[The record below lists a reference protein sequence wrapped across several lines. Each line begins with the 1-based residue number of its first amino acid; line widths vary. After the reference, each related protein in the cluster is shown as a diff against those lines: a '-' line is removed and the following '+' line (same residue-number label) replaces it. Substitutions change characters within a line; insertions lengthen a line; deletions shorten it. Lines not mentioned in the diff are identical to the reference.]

1 MTFSIITLGCKVNSC
16 ESAAIHAAFLAA
28 GYSPAEEDSPA
39 DVYIINS
46 CAVTG
51 VGEYDPAYRRDGL
64 CFLLLVLAVLFCA
77 SEWFRVS
84 GPFGQ
89 LLHAIAAGVL
99 GLMSVVLPEEAVRDV
114 SAADI
119 ITGNA
124 NKSEIPAMVSKF
136 IAEHR
141 RMSCVQP
148 LTREFD
154 EASSAAD
161 LDRTRAFIKI
171 EDGCDRFCTYC
182 IIPTARGRV
191 RSRRPEEITRQAEQ
205 AAAAGN
211 REIVLTGIN
220 LGCYGEDIGYTPA
233 DAVRAAQVSGIERV
247 RLGSLE
253 ADTLTDDEIQ
263 RLKACE
269 KLCPHFH
276 LSLQSGS
283 DSVLKRMKRRYT
295 SAEYLALVEK
305 LRDVFPGCSITTDI
319 MVGFPGETD
328 EEFAESM
335 AFAEKVGFAKIHVFP
350 YSIRKGTVA
359 AMRPNQVVPQVK
371 SARAKEMSALAD
383 RLERQFLESQV
394 GTVQTVLIEKRT
406 SPDYCSGFTGSY
418 IPVRIYGE
426 DIPRH
431 SLVQVKLTS
440 ADGNYCAGTTK
451 F

>member
-1 MTFSIITLGCKVNSC
+1 MNSC
-16 ESAAIHAAFLAA
+16 ESAAIHDTFVAA
-28 GYSPAEEDSPA
+28 GYSPAEEGEPA
-39 DVYIINS
+39 DVCIINS

-51 VGEYDPAYRRDGL
+51 TGVKKARQAVSHCRSLDPDCVTVLCGCYPQAY
-64 CFLLLVLAVLFCA
+64 
-77 SEWFRVS
+77 
-84 GPFGQ
+84 
-89 LLHAIAAGVL
+89 
-99 GLMSVVLPEEAVRDV
+99 PEEADRDC
-114 SAADI
+114 AADI

-124 NKSEIPAMVSKF
+124 DKSRLPELVAQFLSERRHIACVS
-136 IAEHR
+136 
-141 RMSCVQP
+141 Q

-154 EASSAAD
+154 ENSSAAD

-191 RSRRPEEITRQAEQ
+191 RSRKPEDITAQAKQ

-220 LGCYGEDIGYTPA
+220 IGCYGEDIGCTPA
-233 DAVRAAQVSGIERV
+233 DAVKAAQVDGIERV

-253 ADTLTDDEIQ
+253 ADTLTDEEIQ

-283 DSVLKRMKRRYT
+283 DAVLQRMKRRYT
-295 SAEYLALVEK
+295 TAEYYALVQK
-305 LRDVFPGCSITTDI
+305 LRAAFPGCSITTDI

-350 YSIRKGTVA
+350 YSIRRGTVA
-359 AMRPNQVVPQVK
+359 AMRTNQVVPQVK
-371 SARAKEMSALAD
+371 SARAKEMNRLAE
-383 RLERQFLESQV
+383 RLERQFLEAQTGS
-394 GTVQTVLIEKRT
+394 VQTVLIEKRT
-406 SPDYCSGFTGSY
+406 SPDYCNGFTGSY

-431 SLVQVKLTS
+431 TLARVKITG
-440 ADGNYCAGTTK
+440 AEGGHCTGTTE

>member
-1 MTFSIITLGCKVNSC
+1 MTFSIYTFGCKVNSC
-16 ESAAIHAAFLAA
+16 ESAAIHDAFAAA
-28 GYSPAEEDSPA
+28 GYEPVAEGASA
-39 DVYIINS
+39 DVCIINS
-46 CAVTG
+46 CAVTSVG
-51 VGEYDPAYRRDGL
+51 VKKARQAVSHCRSLNPDCITILCGCYPQAYPDEAERD
-64 CFLLLVLAVLFCA
+64 
-77 SEWFRVS
+77 S
-84 GPFGQ
+84 G
-89 LLHAIAAGVL
+89 
-99 GLMSVVLPEEAVRDV
+99 
-114 SAADI
+114 ADI

-124 NKSEIPAMVSKF
+124 DKSRLPELTAKF
-136 IAEHR
+136 LEGRQHI
-141 RMSCVQP
+141 SCVSQ

-154 EASSAAD
+154 DNSSAAD

-191 RSRRPEEITRQAEQ
+191 RSRRPGEISRQAQQ

-220 LGCYGEDIGYTPA
+220 IGCYGEDIGCTPA
-233 DAVRAAQVSGIERV
+233 DAVMAAQVDGIGRV

-253 ADTLTDDEIQ
+253 ADTLTDEEIQ
-263 RLKACE
+263 RLKSCE

-283 DSVLKRMKRRYT
+283 DAVLKRMRRRYT
-295 SAEYLALVEK
+295 TDDYYALVQK
-305 LRDVFPGCSITTDI
+305 LREAFQGCAITTDI

-350 YSIRKGTVA
+350 YSIRRGTVA
-359 AMRPNQVVPQVK
+359 AMRTSQVVPQIK
-371 SARAKEMSALAD
+371 SARAKEMNRLAQ
-383 RLERQFLESQV
+383 RLEQQFLESQT
-394 GTVQTVLIEKRT
+394 GTIQTVLIEKRT
-406 SPDYCSGFTGSY
+406 SPEYCNGFTDSY

-431 SLVQVKLTS
+431 TLARVKITGVEG
-440 ADGNYCAGTTK
+440 DHCTGTAK

>member
-1 MTFSIITLGCKVNSC
+1 MTFSIYTFGCKVNSC
-16 ESAAIHAAFLAA
+16 ESAAIHDAFAAA
-28 GYSPAEEDSPA
+28 GYEPVAEGVSA
-39 DVYIINS
+39 DVCIINS
-46 CAVTG
+46 CAVTSVG
-51 VGEYDPAYRRDGL
+51 VKKARQAVSHCRSLNPDCITIRCGCYPQAYPDEAERD
-64 CFLLLVLAVLFCA
+64 
-77 SEWFRVS
+77 S
-84 GPFGQ
+84 G
-89 LLHAIAAGVL
+89 
-99 GLMSVVLPEEAVRDV
+99 
-114 SAADI
+114 ADI

-124 NKSEIPAMVSKF
+124 DKSRLPELTAKF
-136 IAEHR
+136 LEGRQHI
-141 RMSCVQP
+141 SCVSQ

-154 EASSAAD
+154 ENSSAAD

-191 RSRRPEEITRQAEQ
+191 RSRRPGEISRQAQQ

-220 LGCYGEDIGYTPA
+220 IGCYGEDIGCTPA
-233 DAVRAAQVSGIERV
+233 DAVMAAQVDGIGRV

-253 ADTLTDDEIQ
+253 ADTLTDEEIQ
-263 RLKACE
+263 RLKSCE

-283 DSVLKRMKRRYT
+283 DAVLKRMRRRYT
-295 SAEYLALVEK
+295 TDDYYALVQK
-305 LRDVFPGCSITTDI
+305 LREAFQGCAITTDI

-335 AFAEKVGFAKIHVFP
+335 AFAEKVRFAKIHVFP
-350 YSIRKGTVA
+350 YSIRRGTVA
-359 AMRPNQVVPQVK
+359 AMRTSQVVPQIK
-371 SARAKEMSALAD
+371 SARAKEMNLLAQ
-383 RLERQFLESQV
+383 RLEQQFLESQT
-394 GTVQTVLIEKRT
+394 GTIQTVLIEKRT
-406 SPDYCSGFTGSY
+406 SPEYCNGFTDSY

-431 SLVQVKLTS
+431 TLARVKITGVEG
-440 ADGNYCAGTTK
+440 DHCTGITK

>member
-1 MTFSIITLGCKVNSC
+1 MTFSIYTFGCKVNSC
-16 ESAAIHAAFLAA
+16 ESAAIHDAFAAA
-28 GYSPAEEDSPA
+28 GYEPVAEGVSA
-39 DVYIINS
+39 DVCIINS
-46 CAVTG
+46 CAVTSVG
-51 VGEYDPAYRRDGL
+51 VKKARQAVSHCRSLNPDCITILCGCYPQAYPDEAERD
-64 CFLLLVLAVLFCA
+64 
-77 SEWFRVS
+77 S
-84 GPFGQ
+84 G
-89 LLHAIAAGVL
+89 
-99 GLMSVVLPEEAVRDV
+99 
-114 SAADI
+114 ADI

-124 NKSEIPAMVSKF
+124 DKSRLPELTAKF
-136 IAEHR
+136 LEGRQHI
-141 RMSCVQP
+141 SCVSQ

-154 EASSAAD
+154 ENSSAAD

-191 RSRRPEEITRQAEQ
+191 RSRRPGEISRQAQQ
-205 AAAAGN
+205 AVAAGN

-220 LGCYGEDIGYTPA
+220 IGCYGEDIGCTPA
-233 DAVRAAQVSGIERV
+233 DAVMAAQVDGIGRV

-253 ADTLTDDEIQ
+253 ADTLTDEEIQ
-263 RLKACE
+263 RLKSCE

-283 DSVLKRMKRRYT
+283 DAVLKRMRRRYT
-295 SAEYLALVEK
+295 TDDYYALVQK
-305 LRDVFPGCSITTDI
+305 LREAFQGCAITTDI

-350 YSIRKGTVA
+350 YSIRRGTVA
-359 AMRPNQVVPQVK
+359 AMRTSQVVPQIK
-371 SARAKEMSALAD
+371 SARAKEMNLLAQ
-383 RLERQFLESQV
+383 RLEQQFLESQT
-394 GTVQTVLIEKRT
+394 GTIQTVLIEKRT
-406 SPDYCSGFTGSY
+406 SPEYCNGFTDSY

-431 SLVQVKLTS
+431 TLARVKITGVEG
-440 ADGNYCAGTTK
+440 DHCTGTAK

>member
-16 ESAAIHAAFLAA
+16 ESAAIHAAFVAA
-28 GYSPAEEDSPA
+28 GYVPAEEDAPA

-51 VGEYDPAYRRDGL
+51 VGVKKARQSVSHCKSLNPDS
-64 CFLLLVLAVLFCA
+64 VAVLCGCYPQA
-77 SEWFRVS
+77 Y
-84 GPFGQ
+84 
-89 LLHAIAAGVL
+89 
-99 GLMSVVLPEEAVRDV
+99 PEEAVRDV
-114 SAADI
+114 TAADI

-124 NKSEIPAMVSKF
+124 NKSEIPAMVTRF
-136 IAEHR
+136 IADRR
-141 RMSCVQP
+141 RMSCVKP

-154 EASSAAD
+154 ESSSAAD

-191 RSRRPEEITRQAEQ
+191 RSRRPGEIARQAQQ

-220 LGCYGEDIGYTPA
+220 IGCYGEDIGCTPA
-233 DAVRAAQVSGIERV
+233 DAVMAAQVDGIERV

-263 RLKACE
+263 RLKSCD
-269 KLCPHFH
+269 KLCRHFH

-283 DSVLKRMKRRYT
+283 DAVLRRMKRRYT
-295 SAEYLALVEK
+295 TDEYYALVQK
-305 LRDVFPGCSITTDI
+305 LREAFPGCAITTDI

-350 YSIRKGTVA
+350 YSIRRGTVA
-359 AMRPNQVVPQVK
+359 AMRTNQVVPQVK
-371 SARAKEMSALAD
+371 SARAKEMNQLAQ
-383 RLERQFLESQV
+383 RLEQQFLEAQKD
-394 GTVQTVLIEKRT
+394 TVQTVLIEKRT
-406 SPDYCSGFTGSY
+406 SPDFCNGFTDSY

-431 SLVQVKLTS
+431 TLARVKITG
-440 ADGNYCAGTTK
+440 AEGDHCTGTTK
-451 F
+451 I

>member
-28 GYSPAEEDSPA
+28 GYSPAEEDSHA

-51 VGEYDPAYRRDGL
+51 VGVKKARQTVSHCKTLNPDGITVLCGCYPQAY
-64 CFLLLVLAVLFCA
+64 
-77 SEWFRVS
+77 
-84 GPFGQ
+84 
-89 LLHAIAAGVL
+89 
-99 GLMSVVLPEEAVRDV
+99 PEDAVRDV

-253 ADTLTDDEIQ
+253 ADTLTGDEIQ

-283 DSVLKRMKRRYT
+283 DAVLKRMKRRY
-295 SAEYLALVEK
+295 
-305 LRDVFPGCSITTDI
+305 TTDI

-359 AMRPNQVVPQVK
+359 AMRTNQVVPQVK

-406 SPDYCSGFTGSY
+406 SPDYCNGFTGSY

-440 ADGNYCAGTTK
+440 ADRNYCTGTTK

>member
-1 MTFSIITLGCKVNSC
+1 M
-16 ESAAIHAAFLAA
+16 
-28 GYSPAEEDSPA
+28 
-39 DVYIINS
+39 
-46 CAVTG
+46 
-51 VGEYDPAYRRDGL
+51 
-64 CFLLLVLAVLFCA
+64 
-77 SEWFRVS
+77 
-84 GPFGQ
+84 
-89 LLHAIAAGVL
+89 
-99 GLMSVVLPEEAVRDV
+99 
-114 SAADI
+114 
-119 ITGNA
+119 
-124 NKSEIPAMVSKF
+124 
-136 IAEHR
+136 
-141 RMSCVQP
+141 
-148 LTREFD
+148 
-154 EASSAAD
+154 
-161 LDRTRAFIKI
+161 
-171 EDGCDRFCTYC
+171 
-182 IIPTARGRV
+182 
-191 RSRRPEEITRQAEQ
+191 RSRRPEEITHQAEQ

-253 ADTLTDDEIQ
+253 ADTLTGDEIQ

-283 DSVLKRMKRRYT
+283 DAVLKRMKRRYT

-305 LRDVFPGCSITTDI
+305 LRNVFPGCAITTDI

-359 AMRPNQVVPQVK
+359 AMRTNQVVPQVK

-406 SPDYCSGFTGSY
+406 SPDYCNGFTGSY

-440 ADGNYCAGTTK
+440 ADGNYCTGTTK

>member
-1 MTFSIITLGCKVNSC
+1 MTFSILTFGCKVNSC
-16 ESAAIHAAFLAA
+16 ESAAAEEQFLSA
-28 GYSPAEEDSPA
+28 GYTRAEDGGPA

-51 VGEYDPAYRRDGL
+51 
-64 CFLLLVLAVLFCA
+64 
-77 SEWFRVS
+77 
-84 GPFGQ
+84 
-89 LLHAIAAGVL
+89 AGVKKARQAVSHCRSL
-99 GLMSVVLPEEAVRDV
+99 NPDCITVLCGCYPQAYPDEALRDCH
-114 SAADI
+114 ADI

-124 NKSEIPAMVSKF
+124 DKSRLTELVAQFLAGHERV
-136 IAEHR
+136 
-141 RMSCVQP
+141 SCVSP
-148 LTREFD
+148 LSREFD
-154 EASSAAD
+154 ERSSAAD

-191 RSRRPEEITRQAEQ
+191 RSRKPEDITRQAEQ

-220 LGCYGEDIGYTPA
+220 IGCYGEDIGCTPA
-233 DAVRAAQVSGIERV
+233 DAVMAAQVPGIERV

-253 ADTLTDDEIQ
+253 ADTLTDGEIQ

-283 DSVLKRMKRRYT
+283 DAVLQRMKRRYT
-295 SAEYLALVEK
+295 TAEYSALVEK
-305 LRDVFPGCSITTDI
+305 LRRAFPGCAITTDI

-328 EEFAESM
+328 EEFAQSM
-335 AFAEKVGFAKIHVFP
+335 EFAEKTGFAKIHVFP
-350 YSIRKGTVA
+350 YSIRRGTVA
-359 AMRPNQVVPQVK
+359 GMRTNQVPPQIK
-371 SARAKEMSALAD
+371 SARAKEMNALAD
-383 RLERQFLESQV
+383 RLEREFLERQTGSI
-394 GTVQTVLIEKRT
+394 QTVLIEKRT
-406 SPDYCSGFTGSY
+406 SPDYCNGFTDSY

-431 SLVQVKLTS
+431 TLARVKITG
-440 ADGNYCAGTTK
+440 AQENYCTGTTDFK
-451 F
+451 GE

>member
-1 MTFSIITLGCKVNSC
+1 MKFSITTLGCKVNSC
-16 ESAAIHAAFLAA
+16 ESAAISAAFLAA
-28 GYSPAEEDSPA
+28 GYTRAADGEPA
-39 DVYIINS
+39 DVYVINS

-51 VGEYDPAYRRDGL
+51 MGVKKARQAVSHCKSQNTEAITVLCGCYPQAY
-64 CFLLLVLAVLFCA
+64 
-77 SEWFRVS
+77 
-84 GPFGQ
+84 
-89 LLHAIAAGVL
+89 
-99 GLMSVVLPEEAVRDV
+99 PEEAERDC

-124 NKSEIPAMVSKF
+124 NKSEIPMMVSKF
-136 IAEHR
+136 LAER
-141 RMSCVQP
+141 RRFSCVDQ
-148 LTREFD
+148 LSREFD
-154 EASSAAD
+154 ESSAAPD

-191 RSRRPEEITRQAEQ
+191 RSLPPEEITAQANQ

-220 LGCYGEDIGYTPA
+220 IGCYGEDIGYTPA
-233 DAVRAAQVSGIERV
+233 DAVTAAQAEGIERV

-253 ADTLTDDEIQ
+253 ADTLTDEEIS

-283 DSVLKRMKRRYT
+283 DAVLKRMKRRYT
-295 SAEYLALVEK
+295 CGEYSALVEK
-305 LRDVFPGCSITTDI
+305 LRAAFPGCSITTDI

-335 AFAEKVGFAKIHVFP
+335 AFVEKLGFAKIHVFP
-350 YSIRKGTVA
+350 YSIRPGTVA
-359 AMRPNQVVPQVK
+359 GMRPNQVLPHVK
-371 SARAKEMSALAD
+371 SARAREMNALAA
-383 RLERQFLESQV
+383 RIEQEYLEKQAGS
-394 GTVQTVLIEKRT
+394 VQTVLIEKRT
-406 SPDYCSGFTGSY
+406 SPDFCHGFTKSY

-431 SLVQVKLTS
+431 TLAQVKITG
-440 ADGNYCAGTTK
+440 AGQGYCTGTTK

>member
-1 MTFSIITLGCKVNSC
+1 MTFHITTLGCKVNSC
-16 ESAAIHAAFLAA
+16 ESAAIHAAFTAA
-28 GYSPAEEDSPA
+28 GYTPAGDDAPA

-51 VGEYDPAYRRDGL
+51 TGVKKARQTVSHCKALNPDGVTVLCGCYPQAY
-64 CFLLLVLAVLFCA
+64 
-77 SEWFRVS
+77 
-84 GPFGQ
+84 
-89 LLHAIAAGVL
+89 
-99 GLMSVVLPEEAVRDV
+99 PEEAVRDV
-114 SAADI
+114 TAADI

-124 NKSEIPAMVSKF
+124 NKSEIPALVSKF

-191 RSRRPEEITRQAEQ
+191 RSRKPEEITRQAEQ

-233 DAVRAAQVSGIERV
+233 DAVRAAQVPGIERV

-253 ADTLTDDEIQ
+253 ADTLTDEEIQ

-283 DSVLKRMKRRYT
+283 DAVLQRMRRRYT
-295 SAEYLALVEK
+295 TADYSALVDK
-305 LRDVFPGCSITTDI
+305 LRAAFPGCAITTDI

-328 EEFAESM
+328 EEFAETM
-335 AFAEKVGFAKIHVFP
+335 AFAEKTGFAKIHVFP
-350 YSIRKGTVA
+350 YSIRRGTVA
-359 AMRPNQVVPQVK
+359 AMRPEQVHPQIK
-371 SARAKEMSALAD
+371 SARVREMTALANT
-383 RLERQFLESQV
+383 LEQRFLQSQV
-394 GTVQTVLIEKRT
+394 NTIQTVLIEKRT
-406 SPDYCSGFTGSY
+406 SPDYCNGFTGSY

-431 SLVQVKLTS
+431 TLVQVKLTS
-440 ADGNYCAGTTK
+440 ADGTYCTGTTN

>member
-1 MTFSIITLGCKVNSC
+1 MTFHITTLGCKVNSC
-16 ESAAIHAAFLAA
+16 ESAAIHDAFIAA
-28 GYSPAEEDSPA
+28 GFSPADDDTPA

-51 VGEYDPAYRRDGL
+51 TGVKKARQTVSHCKSLNPDSVTVLCGCYPQAY
-64 CFLLLVLAVLFCA
+64 
-77 SEWFRVS
+77 
-84 GPFGQ
+84 
-89 LLHAIAAGVL
+89 
-99 GLMSVVLPEEAVRDV
+99 PEEAARDV
-114 SAADI
+114 TSADI

-124 NKSEIPAMVSKF
+124 NKSEIPALVSRF
-136 IAEHR
+136 TAEHN

-233 DAVRAAQVSGIERV
+233 DAVKAAQVPGIERV
-247 RLGSLE
+247 QLGSLE
-253 ADTLTDDEIQ
+253 ADTLTDQEIQ
-263 RLKACE
+263 RLKACA

-283 DSVLKRMKRRYT
+283 DTVLQRMKRRYT
-295 SAEYLALVEK
+295 CAEYLTLVEK
-305 LRDVFPGCSITTDI
+305 LRAAFPGCAITTDI

-335 AFAEKVGFAKIHVFP
+335 SFAEKVGFAKIHVFP
-350 YSIRKGTVA
+350 YSIRRGTVA
-359 AMRPNQVVPQVK
+359 AMRSNQIVPHIK
-371 SARAKEMSALAD
+371 SARAKEMNALAA
-383 RLERQFLESQV
+383 RLEQKFLESQV

-406 SPDYCSGFTGSY
+406 SPEYCNGFTENY
-418 IPVRIYGE
+418 TPIRIYNE

-440 ADGNYCAGTTK
+440 ANGTYCTGMTE

>member
-1 MTFSIITLGCKVNSC
+1 MTFSILTFGCKVNSC
-16 ESAAIHAAFLAA
+16 ESAAAEEQFLSA
-28 GYSPAEEDSPA
+28 GYTRAEDGGPA

-51 VGEYDPAYRRDGL
+51 
-64 CFLLLVLAVLFCA
+64 
-77 SEWFRVS
+77 
-84 GPFGQ
+84 
-89 LLHAIAAGVL
+89 AGVKKARQAVSHCRSL
-99 GLMSVVLPEEAVRDV
+99 NPDCITVLCGCYPQAYPDEALRDC
-114 SAADI
+114 SADI

-124 NKSEIPAMVSKF
+124 DKSRLTELVAQFLAGHERV
-136 IAEHR
+136 
-141 RMSCVQP
+141 SCVSP
-148 LTREFD
+148 LSREFD
-154 EASSAAD
+154 ERSSAAD

-191 RSRRPEEITRQAEQ
+191 RSRKPEDITRQAEQ

-220 LGCYGEDIGYTPA
+220 IGCYGEDIGCTPA
-233 DAVRAAQVSGIERV
+233 DAVMAAQVPGIERV

-253 ADTLTDDEIQ
+253 ADTLTDGEIQ

-283 DSVLKRMKRRYT
+283 DAVLQRMKRRYT
-295 SAEYLALVEK
+295 TAEYSALVEK
-305 LRDVFPGCSITTDI
+305 LRRAFPGCAITTDI

-328 EEFAESM
+328 EEFAQSM
-335 AFAEKVGFAKIHVFP
+335 DFAEKTGFAKIHVFP
-350 YSIRKGTVA
+350 YSIRRGTVA
-359 AMRPNQVVPQVK
+359 GMRTNQVPPQIK
-371 SARAKEMSALAD
+371 SARAKEMNALAD
-383 RLERQFLESQV
+383 RLEREFLQRQTGSI
-394 GTVQTVLIEKRT
+394 QTVLIEKRT
-406 SPDYCSGFTGSY
+406 SPDYCNGFTDSY

-431 SLVQVKLTS
+431 TLARVKITG
-440 ADGNYCAGTTK
+440 AQENYCTGTTDFTDLK
-451 F
+451 GE